1 MSKYAFR
8 ALRRS
13 RYTKGLEEDYR
24 ELYQSEELCRQV
36 PVHVEKHLA
45 EKATATPQKMTYTI
59 LRLVTFFENLTT
71 DIHGKGFCLYVGTD
85 GR

>member
-1 MSKYAFR
+1 MI
-8 ALRRS
+8 
-13 RYTKGLEEDYR
+13 YTKVKNFAAKY
-24 ELYQSEELCRQV
+24 
-36 PVHVEKHLA
+36 HVEKHLE